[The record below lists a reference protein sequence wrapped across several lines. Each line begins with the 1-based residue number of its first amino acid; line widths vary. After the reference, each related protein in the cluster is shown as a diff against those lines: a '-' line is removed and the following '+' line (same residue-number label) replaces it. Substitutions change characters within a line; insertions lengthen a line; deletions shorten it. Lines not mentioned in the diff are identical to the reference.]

1 MYYPDLSP
9 YAYSSKI
16 AGALNVGW
24 LDPAQPYP
32 RGSTPEGF
40 AARLADFCAAAHR
53 VNRTQRVHHCAL
65 CPTPTAIDD
74 LGSAEIRV
82 VGEGLVFAAPDLI
95 GHYVQAHGYRP
106 PQAFIRAVLDGPAP
120 GSIAWWAGLDRAARD
135 VALNGPRQMV
145 LPKFS

>member
-24 LDPAQPYP
+24 LDPAHAYP
-32 RGSTPEGF
+32 QGSTPEGF

-53 VNRTQRVHHCAL
+53 VNHTQRVHHCAL
-65 CPTPTAIDD
+65 CPSPAAIGD

-82 VGEGLVFAAPDLI
+82 VGATNEVFAAPDLI
-95 GHYVQAHGYRP
+95 GHYVLAHGYRP

-120 GSIAWWAGLDRAARD
+120 GSIAWWAGLNRAAQGG
-135 VALNGPRQMV
+135 ALTHISQ
-145 LPKFS
+145 